1 MDKIR
6 LDPEKNEASALLE
19 FADNFAG
26 KRVLEIGCGDGR
38 VTMLY
43 APQAAY
49 VVAIDPKPKAIASA
63 VENLPPDLHDRVQF
77 IATSIEDFQGK
88 MQFEAVLLSWSL

>member
-19 FADNFAG
+19 FVDNFTG

-49 VVAIDPKPKAIASA
+49 VVAIDPKPEKITSA
-63 VENLPPDLHDRVQF
+63 VENLHPDLRNRVKF
-77 IATSIEDFQGK
+77 SATSIEEYKAEQ
-88 MQFEAVLLSWSL
+88 QFEAVLLSWSL